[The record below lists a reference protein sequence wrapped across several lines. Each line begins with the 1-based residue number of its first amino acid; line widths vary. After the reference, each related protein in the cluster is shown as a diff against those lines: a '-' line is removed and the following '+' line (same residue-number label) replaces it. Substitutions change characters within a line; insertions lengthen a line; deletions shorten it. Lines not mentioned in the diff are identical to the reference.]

1 MNNMDEDTIDLLELA
16 RALWKNILIIA
27 LVAVLV
33 GAAAFGYTAFLV
45 EPSYQATASLY
56 VNNSSFSL
64 GATNFSIS
72 AAELNAS
79 NSLVSVYLY
88 ILKSRTTMEDVI
100 KEADLSYTPEKL
112 SQMVSAKGINST
124 GAFEVT
130 VTGGNPAEAE
140 LIANTIAK
148 ILPDRI
154 SEIVDG
160 SSVRIVD
167 YAIIPSHRSGPSMV
181 KNTAMGILAGGF
193 LAAAIV
199 VVRFLMDDRS
209 KVMIKS
215 ADELRAL
222 YPDLPVLAMIPDM
235 RVSEKKSSYYYAS
248 YYGQSGKKGGGQNGG
263 KQRA

>member
-1 MNNMDEDTIDLLELA
+1 MNNMEEDTIDLLELA
-16 RALWKNILIIA
+16 KALWKNILIIA
-27 LVAVLV
+27 LVAVLF
-33 GAAAFGYTAFLV
+33 GSAAFGYTAFLI
-45 EPSYQATASLY
+45 EPEYQATASLY

-72 AAELNAS
+72 TADLSAS

-100 KEADLSYTPEKL
+100 KESGLTYTPEQV
-112 SQMVSAKGINST
+112 SEMVSAKGINST

-130 VTGGNPAEAE
+130 VTSSNPAEAE